1 MAAPNWV
8 QSQTGRPPRHGPP
21 QRSAHTTS
29 TLEVTERIRSGRIRF
44 APGSSRW
51 ASIARISESAP
62 PVRQELLEDRLD
74 APATVDHVRMTRIEL
89 SPGQAAGRHRHPC
102 PVFGCVLAGRIRFQ
116 LTGGP
121 ETILETGQAFHEPTG
136 VEVPHFDNASDDE
149 AAVFI
154 ACYLLPPGEDR
165 VIEMLDQ

>member
-1 MAAPNWV
+1 MVSFPTPTTTRACVSASAPHGCLELRRAQPPAA
-8 QSQTGRPPRHGPP
+8 TGLRPAL
-21 QRSAHTTS
+21 S
-29 TLEVTERIRSGRIRF
+29 
-44 APGSSRW
+44 

-62 PVRQELLEDRLD
+62 PARHELLEDRLD

-102 PVFGCVLAGRIRFQ
+102 PVFGYVLAGRIRFQ
-116 LTGGP
+116 LTGDS
-121 ETILETGQAFHEPTG
+121 ETILETGQAFHEPAD

-149 AAVFI
+149 AAVFV

>member
-1 MAAPNWV
+1 MSHTASVSASW
-8 QSQTGRPPRHGPP
+8 TGL
-21 QRSAHTTS
+21 S
-29 TLEVTERIRSGRIRF
+29 
-44 APGSSRW
+44 
-51 ASIARISESAP
+51 ASITRISESAP
-62 PVRQELLEDRLD
+62 PVRHELLEDRLD

-116 LTGGP
+116 LAGGP
-121 ETILETGQAFHEPTG
+121 ETILETGQAFHEPAG

-149 AAVFI
+149 AAVFV